1 MPGADKRLSLFIG
14 AASLQKALE
23 LALYNVRVCV
33 ANGWVAV
40 QHDEWEAGDRRYLS
54 EASMAALSALNTP
67 TDKPIEE
74 VISLPELVTA

>member
-1 MPGADKRLSLFIG
+1 M
-14 AASLQKALE
+14 
-23 LALYNVRVCV
+23 